1 MWITVCL
8 AENSN
13 GQAMGRESDQSDEGF
28 LFGRDELDNNPGS
41 AKIVR
46 AGPGRDAN
54 KIGWQD
60 NFSREGPG
68 ACAG

>member
-1 MWITVCL
+1 
-8 AENSN
+8 
-13 GQAMGRESDQSDEGF
+13 MGRESDQSDEGF
-28 LFGRDELDNNPGS
+28 LFGRDELDHNPGS